1 MEGHKMPEE
10 IEVPTEHLH
19 EHMNEAAEHEGGGG
33 FNMRVALTA
42 AILSV
47 IAAVGAMMAGHAANE
62 ALILQIKS
70 SDSWSY
76 YQAKSIKASVLS
88 SKMDILKALAK
99 KPSAEDLQKA
109 AEYKSDMDKVT
120 DDAKGFADESA
131 AEMKTHVTLARS
143 VTFFQIAIALS
154 AIAVL
159 TKKRQLWVG
168 GVALGLI
175 GCFFFVAGLL

>member
-1 MEGHKMPEE
+1 MPEE
-10 IEVPTEHLH
+10 IEVPTEQLH
-19 EHMNEAAEHEGGGG
+19 EHMSEAAEHEGGGG

-42 AILSV
+42 AILAV

-76 YQAKSIKASVLS
+76 YQAKSIKSSVLS
-88 SKMDILKALAK
+88 SKIDILQAMKKKA
-99 KPSAEDLQKA
+99 SDEDLKKQE
-109 AEYKSDMDKVT
+109 EYKTDMEKTSDE
-120 DDAKGFADESA
+120 AKGYADASE
-131 AEMKTHVTLARS
+131 AEMQKHVTLARA

-159 TKKRQLWVG
+159 TKKRQLWLG
-168 GVALGLI
+168 GMVLGIIGIYFFVMGLI
-175 GCFFFVAGLL
+175 